1 MSENNEILAGL
12 PGTLHQ
18 QQEERKDLPPQLSH
32 YCDLHALQSILMKH
46 QLWGSNIRF
55 LNDKQEMDYGINV
68 AKSVME
74 EILVRGY
81 RGTTGPSPTKRRWQM
96 PNIPD
101 VYAVCF
107 CREPDLLSQ
116 WRGYGS
122 HSQNVSI
129 QFDAL
134 NLAVLGFM
142 RSFLLQKV
150 VYGEDDAIQ
159 KLRSELDAIPNLAQ
173 QIIEHKTID
182 TTAEQRNVILR
193 LSPQFKNEH
202 FREEQEWRLISKGDH
217 HEVSYRPRDNVL
229 LPYVTI
235 GFPNDGPLPITGITV
250 GPGKDAELTKKS
262 IEHFLKTNTNYR
274 DVRVDVSKI
283 PFRV

>member
-1 MSENNEILAGL
+1 MSDTNEILAGL
-12 PGTLHQ
+12 PGLLHQ
-18 QQEERKDLPPQLSH
+18 QQENRKDLPPQLSH
-32 YCDLHALQSILMKH
+32 YCDLYALQSILTH
-46 QLWGSNIRF
+46 NQLWGSNIRF

-68 AKSVME
+68 AKNVME
-74 EILVRGY
+74 EILLRGY
-81 RGTTGPSPTKRRWQM
+81 RGTTGPSKRRWQI

-134 NLAVLGFM
+134 NVAVLGYM
-142 RSFLLQKV
+142 RSFFLKKV
-150 VYGEDDAIQ
+150 VYGENDAIE
-159 KLRSELDAIPNLAQ
+159 KLRSELDAVPNFAQ
-173 QIIEHKTID
+173 QIMQTKTID
-182 TTAEQRNVILR
+182 TTSEQRNVILR

-202 FREEQEWRLISKGDH
+202 FREEQEWRLISADAH
-217 HEVSYRPRDNVL
+217 HEVCHRPRDNVL
-229 LPYVTI
+229 LPYVKI

-250 GPGKDAELTKKS
+250 GPGKDSDLTKKS
-262 IEHFLKTNTNYR
+262 IEHFLKTNPNYR
-274 DVRVDVSKI
+274 DVRVEVSKI